1 MGQKFFQEQAIFID
15 SLHKSYLD
23 KDINGDKT
31 YTHKFIYNDEINNEN
46 VLKHIINCLNELKED
61 DEFFFSVAFI
71 TDSGLSTLKEALYEV
86 NLKKI
91 KGKILTTNYL
101 NFTDPKSLE
110 FLSKFDNIETK
121 IIDCDETLKDGFHTK
136 GYIFK
141 YNNQGIIKALI
152 GSSNITRPALMTNIE
167 WNLLTISSL
176 NGEVVN
182 KVLEEF
188 QRLFNNALFLDQQ
201 FIDTYRIKYNLEKAK
216 RESVST
222 NDTNIIVPNEMQKIV
237 YYKLNELIS
246 KGEKRGLLI
255 AATGTGKTYASA
267 FAIKYLNIKAN
278 KIIYITHREE
288 ILLQAINSFKKVL
301 GETYTTSLYSGNTK
315 DKFNPDA
322 DIIFATHALM
332 IKKENLILWDKDHF
346 DIVIIDE
353 VHKVGENRYQDI
365 INYFNPKFLFGMTAT
380 PDRMDGYDLYDLFDH
395 NIIHEIRLDEALNN
409 DMLVPFDYFGITDIY
424 ADGLDD
430 DTNSFNDIVSDERAK
445 HIIKM
450 SDYYGYSG
458 DYLKG
463 LIFVPKRKFG
473 FELMD
478 KLNAL
483 GKKAKFIDGE
493 TSQKEREETIKR
505 LKREELQDPNDYLDY
520 IITVNIF
527 NEGIDIPEVNQVI
540 FLRPTESSIIFIQQ
554 LGRGLRKYN
563 NKDRLVILDFI
574 GNYKTNY
581 LIPSSFVYKMDSV
594 DFLVERTQ
602 NITLYHNSTIQF
614 DEIAR
619 QKILKSICLS
629 NISSL
634 NVLKEEYIILKQKLG
649 RIPRLIEIDK
659 SSKISSDSIK
669 AAKNNYDTYYL
680 FLKKVEKD
688 YKVNLS
694 LDEERF
700 DKYLFRGLVNGRKVE
715 DLLLLKCILERKDYD
730 DYLSLLK
737 KYKIYNISKNL
748 LGYLNAFFN
757 GTYSNGINVNK
768 IATIKNNQ
776 IIVENEFLKLLDHQD
791 FVDIL
796 WQTVE
801 SGLYKYETKYHINIY
816 DDTFRFV
823 LHERYSRFDVSRII
837 NKNVDIE
844 MTVNGYQNYDDCNVI
859 PIFVDYHKD
868 KDEFDPTNYE
878 DKFIDENTFIWI
890 SRFNCYSS
898 KGQIKDIIDAY
909 NKGRKILLFVRRK
922 VDSKDNEFYF
932 LGDVT
937 ILSYED
943 FKKQIKDKNGMMK
956 VYNFV
961 RFIFKINETVR
972 KDIYEYLTF
981 KD

>member
-1 MGQKFFQEQAIFID
+1 MDQRFDQEQAIFID
-15 SLHKSYLD
+15 SLYKSYLD

-31 YTHKFIYNDEINNEN
+31 YTHKFIYNDENNNEN
-46 VLKHIINCLNELKED
+46 VLKNIVNCLNELKD
-61 DEFFFSVAFI
+61 GDEFFFSVAFI

-86 NLKKI
+86 SLKKV

-110 FLSKFDNIETK
+110 FLFKFDNIETK
-121 IIDCDETLKDGFHTK
+121 IIDCDDDLKSGFHTK

-152 GSSNITRPALMTNIE
+152 GSSNITRNALMTNFE

-176 NGEVVN
+176 KGEVVN

-188 QRLFNNALFLDQQ
+188 QRLFDKALSLNQQ
-201 FIDTYRIKYNLEKAK
+201 FIDAYRKKYNLEKAK
-216 RESVST
+216 RDNVSSDET
-222 NDTNIIVPNEMQKIV
+222 TIIEPNQMQIEV
-237 YYKLNELIS
+237 YKRLNELIIN
-246 KGEKRGLLI
+246 GEKRGLLI

-267 FAIKYLNIKAN
+267 FVIKYLEFEAN

-288 ILLQAINSFKKVL
+288 ILLQAMKSYQKVL
-301 GETYTTSLYSGNTK
+301 GDKYSMSLFSGNTK
-315 DKFNPDA
+315 NSFNRDA
-322 DIIFATHALM
+322 DIVFATHALM
-332 IKKENLILWDKDHF
+332 IKKENLELWDKDHF

-409 DMLVPFDYFGITDIY
+409 DMLVPFDYFGITDIF
-424 ADGLDD
+424 ADGLE
-430 DTNSFNDIVSDERAK
+430 NEGSFNEIVSDERAQ

-473 FELMD
+473 VELAI

-483 GKKAKFIDGE
+483 NKKAKFIDGE
-493 TSQKEREETIKR
+493 TSQSERIETIKR
-505 LKREELQDPNDYLDY
+505 LKREDLKDPDDYLDY

-680 FLKKVEKD
+680 FLRKVEKD

-694 LDEERF
+694 LDEEIF

-715 DLLLLKCILERKDYD
+715 DLLLLKCILMQGDYD

-737 KYKIYNISKNL
+737 NYNIYNISKNL
-748 LGYLNAFFN
+748 LGYLNAFFK

-776 IIVENEFLKLLDHQD
+776 IIIDDDFLKLLDHQD

-801 SGLYKYETKYHINIY
+801 SGLYKYETKYHGNTY

-823 LHERYSRFDVSRII
+823 LHERYTRFDVSRII

-844 MTVNGYQNYDDCNVI
+844 MTVNGYQNYDDCDVI

-909 NKGRKILLFVRRK
+909 NNGRKILLFVRRK

-943 FKKQIKDKNGMMK
+943 FKKQIKDKNGMLK